1 MKRFTTLLLVL
12 GLLVTASTATANQP
26 TAAMK
31 ADGWVSIFDGRTLE
45 GWKNNEP
52 YEGFRVED
60 GVIVSFGP
68 RNHLYFM
75 GNDELPGRLNNF
87 ELKLDVMSNNDGN
100 SGVFVLS
107 QWQEGAWPTS
117 GFEVQINN
125 SHRDPRKTGSLWSF
139 VDILEAPHADDEWFN
154 MHIICRGR
162 EIEVRINDKVLY
174 AYVCQTQDGTPQ
186 PEPITTRNKR
196 ISQSGYIALQ
206 QHHDGSI
213 VEFRNIFVKKLPD

>member
-12 GLLVTASTATANQP
+12 GLLVTASTAAANQP
-26 TAAMK
+26 TAEMI

-45 GWKNNEP
+45 GWRSNEP
-52 YEGFRVED
+52 TVGWKVENGTIVGF
-60 GVIVSFGP
+60 GG
-68 RNHLYFM
+68 RNHLYYM
-75 GNDELPGRLNNF
+75 GERLKNF
-87 ELKLDVMSNNDGN
+87 ELKLDIKINNDGN
-100 SGVFVLS
+100 SGVYVKS
-107 QWQEGAWPTS
+107 QWQEGGWPTT
-117 GFEVQINN
+117 GFEIQVN
-125 SHRDPRKTGSLWSF
+125 STHRDPQKTGGLYNI
-139 VDILEAPHADDEWFN
+139 VKILDAPHGDDEWFN

-162 EIEVRINDKVLY
+162 EIEVRINDKRLY
-174 AYVCQTQDGTPQ
+174 VYVCQTQDGTPQ